1 MIGIS
6 VSGMPDIQFFVALA
20 IPPRTRCKVLD
31 ATRRIFK
38 KDNSGCEHSNLD
50 GPVGRDGNV
59 EEFRCPICGNLVRR
73 KLDAQGVPT
82 TEIYIMGTAHS
93 S

>member
-1 MIGIS
+1 
-6 VSGMPDIQFFVALA
+6 
-20 IPPRTRCKVLD
+20 VLD
-31 ATRRIFK
+31 ATQRIFK

-50 GPVGRDGNV
+50 GPVGRVGDM

-73 KLDAQGVPT
+73 RLDTLGVPT
-82 TEIYIMGTAHS
+82 TETYIKGTVHS

>member
-6 VSGMPDIQFFVALA
+6 VSGMPDIKFFIALA
-20 IPPRTRCKVLD
+20 IPPRRPKVFD
-31 ATRRIFK
+31 VTRRIFK

-50 GPVGRDGNV
+50 GPVGRDGDM
-59 EEFRCPICGNLVRR
+59 EEFRCPKCGNLVRR
-73 KLDAQGVPT
+73 KLDTQGVPT
-82 TEIYIMGTAHS
+82 TETYIMGMVRS